1 MLSGEPLVV
10 QNELWEDLVV
20 VMDLKCRFFSHA
32 GDCPAGKIGW
42 IHFADLLAKSKAH

>member
-1 MLSGEPLVV
+1 MHSGQPLVV

-32 GDCPAGKIGW
+32 RDQRPAGP
-42 IHFADLLAKSKAH
+42 ASQTSQ